1 MSKKRSNNK
10 NKVITEQLYIIPLF
24 EEPFLPTQTEAIIV
38 DAEVWNSTVNKINNH
53 PDYLGG
59 FVYCTPEDIENI
71 TTADFKKIGT
81 IFKMHNPVKEKN
93 DVKFI
98 AEGLKKFKIKKW
110 LSKKPPYKV
119 EISYPAEK
127 EHKNI
132 VEIKAYTSSIVEKI
146 HNLLPL
152 KAEYKKEI
160 HMFLNRYAN
169 SNPSDLGYFA
179 LTIATNNADQLQQVL
194 EINDLKKRL
203 KTILDI
209 ISEQLKIKDL
219 KERISLQV
227 EEKISKKQHEFFLR
241 EQLKEIQQELDIE
254 NEHKMPSEEEIYR
267 EKLNHLEIIEKYKK
281 KIDNEINKFSSLE
294 KSSPEYIVA
303 RNYLDILTTLPWG
316 KYSKDKVSVTAARKT
331 LNNEHEA
338 LDDVKDRII
347 EFIATGALKG
357 DISGSII
364 LLVGPPGVGK
374 TSIGKSIASAV
385 GRHFYRL
392 SVGGMRDEAEIKGHR
407 RTYIGAMPGKIIKA
421 LINSEYSN
429 PVIMID
435 EIDKIGSSYQGDPA
449 SALLE
454 VLDPEQNNQFLDYY
468 LDMRYDL
475 SKVLFICT
483 ANQLDT
489 IPQALLDRM
498 EAIHLPGYILEEK
511 VSITKKHLWPK
522 LLKRSG
528 VKSSKIKLSN
538 AALKYVIDGYAREAG
553 VRGLEQML
561 ARIIRKAAVK
571 IVKNKKNNIVI
582 KVTQKDVDSYLGMP
596 TFYRE
601 EPFLDIGV
609 MIGLAWTIYGGET
622 INIETSVVH
631 SQQRGIKVTGNLG
644 DVMKESAE
652 IAFSYISANLKKY
665 KAQED
670 FFDNAFVHM
679 HIPEGATPKDGPSA
693 GITMAASLLSLAY
706 GKKLDRK
713 VAMTGELT
721 LTGQI
726 LAVGGIREKVIAA
739 KRIGINEIIL
749 PHDVEADYKEL
760 PKYIKKGLKVHFAD
774 HFEDV
779 ANILF
784 PEIFR
789 L

>member
-24 EEPFLPTQTEAIIV
+24 EGPFLPTQTEAIIV
-38 DAEVWNSTVNKINNH
+38 NAKVWNSTINKINQN
-53 PDYLGG
+53 PNSTGG
-59 FVYCTPEDIENI
+59 FVYCTPENAENI
-71 TTADFKKIGT
+71 TTADFKRIGT
-81 IFKMHNPVKEKN
+81 IFKIHNAVKEKE
-93 DVKFI
+93 DVQFV
-98 AEGLKKFKIKKW
+98 AEGLRKFKIKKW
-110 LSKKPPYKV
+110 ISKKPPYKV
-119 EISYPAEK
+119 EISYPIEK
-127 EHKNI
+127 EHKNLA
-132 VEIKAYTSSIVEKI
+132 EIKAYTSSIVEKI

-152 KAEYKKEI
+152 KAEYKREI
-160 HMFLNRYAN
+160 QMFLNRYAN

-179 LTIATNNADQLQQVL
+179 LTIATNNAAQLQQVL

-203 KTILDI
+203 KTILNI
-209 ISEQLKIKDL
+209 ISEQLKIKDI
-219 KERISLQV
+219 KERISIQV

-254 NEHKMPSEEEIYR
+254 SDHKIQSEEDIYR
-267 EKLNHLEIIEKYKK
+267 EKLNNLRIIDKYRKR
-281 KIDNEINKFSSLE
+281 INNEINKFSSLE
-294 KSSPEYIVA
+294 KASPEYIVA
-303 RNYLDILTTLPWG
+303 RNYLDILTALPWG
-316 KYSKDKVSVTAARKT
+316 KYSKDKVNITAARKI
-331 LNNEHEA
+331 LNQEHEA

-374 TSIGKSIASAV
+374 TSIGKSIANAV

-421 LINSEYSN
+421 LINSDFSN

-489 IPQALLDRM
+489 IPQALFDRM
-498 EAIHLPGYILEEK
+498 ETIHLPGYILEEK
-511 VSITKKHLWPK
+511 VSIARKHLWPK
-522 LLKRSG
+522 LLKASG
-528 VKSSKIKLSN
+528 VKSSKIKLSS
-538 AALKYVIDGYAREAG
+538 AALKNIIDGYAREAG

-571 IVKNKKNNIVI
+571 IVKNKKNNAVI
-582 KVTQKDVDSYLGMP
+582 NIAQKDIESYLGMP
-596 TFYRE
+596 TFARE

-622 INIETSVVH
+622 MNIETSVIH

-644 DVMKESAE
+644 VVMKESAE

-670 FFDNAFVHM
+670 FFNNSFVHI

-721 LTGQI
+721 LTGKI

-749 PHDVEADYKEL
+749 PFDVEADYKDL
-760 PKYIKKGLKVHFAD
+760 PKHIKKGLHVQFAD
-774 HFEDV
+774 NFDEVVD
-779 ANILF
+779 ILF